1 MSIDICQLTAHLF
14 LSSQNKGYRAL
25 KAVPYYRESTD
36 EQAESGAG
44 KAAQHDACEGFAR
57 RMGYLMI
64 HPCIDDGVSGA
75 APLDKRPGLLEAL
88 GLLEK
93 DDVLLVAKRDRLG
106 RDPMVIAMIEATVK
120 RRGGRIVSAAGEGTE
135 GDDPASILMR
145 RMIDAF
151 AEYERLIIKAR
162 TRSALAAKKR
172 RGERTGK
179 VPYGFDLVDDGRRSK
194 KGLPIGMVDN
204 VEEQA
209 SIEIMIGLESSGLS
223 LRAIA
228 DELTLRGIPTKY
240 GQPRWHHSTVK
251 QILSRN

>member
-1 MSIDICQLTAHLF
+1 LAIKE
-14 LSSQNKGYRAL
+14 NRPL

-44 KAAQHDACEGFAR
+44 QAAQHDACEACAR
-57 RMGYLMI
+57 RLGLPMS
-64 HPCIDDGVSGA
+64 HPCVDDGVSGA

-88 GLLEK
+88 GLLQK
-93 DDVLLVAKRDRLG
+93 GDVLLVSKRDRLG

-120 RRGGRIVSAAGEGTE
+120 RQGGRIFSAAGEGTE

-162 TRSALAAKKR
+162 TRAALAAKKR

-179 VPYGFDLVDDGRRSK
+179 VPYGFDLVDDGRSSK
-194 KGLPIGMVDN
+194 KGLPIALVDN
-204 VEEQA
+204 VDEQA
-209 SIEIMIGLESSGLS
+209 AIEIMIGLESAGLS

-228 DELTLRGIPTKY
+228 EDLTSRGIPTKE
-240 GQPRWHHSTVK
+240 GGPAWCHSSVK
-251 QILSRN
+251 RILARSA